1 MYILHNINFP
11 ESVKIWSDQKVKMNF
26 TEEDYWS
33 VDSAITDQG
42 WVFVFVK
49 QMFVYIC
56 STSKDLS
63 MVSSLQH
70 KSNLIH
76 LHFQTQQKHV
86 PNGWGFWAD
95 RCPVCLLA
103 WGCASGKLDIFT
115 E

>member
-56 STSKDLS
+56 SKYFQRFVDG
-63 MVSSLQH
+63 VFSS
-70 KSNLIH
+70 
-76 LHFQTQQKHV
+76 T
-86 PNGWGFWAD
+86 
-95 RCPVCLLA
+95 
-103 WGCASGKLDIFT
+103 
-115 E
+115 